1 LDGIIQ
7 EIQISERNEGFLAVA
22 NEEFPMA
29 AEVQW
34 SLLTLEL
41 SADGFEIED
50 IEAHRL
56 WFESRIKS
64 SSDKYCDIPSEIV
77 RNQTFWNNSFSG

>member
-1 LDGIIQ
+1 MHGIIQ
-7 EIQISERNEGFLAVA
+7 EIQIDERNDGFLAVA
-22 NEEFPMA
+22 SEEFPMA

-34 SLLTLEL
+34 SLLKLEL
-41 SADGFEIED
+41 SDDGFEIED

-64 SSDKYCDIPSEIV
+64 SSDKYRDVP
-77 RNQTFWNNSFSG
+77 